1 VAGAYYVAVTY
12 AERFPPIHGGHE
24 AWRYTLLS
32 GMIPA
37 IPFILVR
44 PFLLESPIWREK
56 KSQGDLETPQHLGVF
71 PACSTKDHPGH
82 YAVGRM
88 HECPGDRSTFLE
100 DRWNDRLRHA
110 DGMS

>member
-12 AERFPPIHGGHE
+12 AERSPSIHGGHE
-24 AWRYTLLS
+24 AWRYLALGNDSRDSAYPRSTLFARIADLA
-32 GMIPA
+32 GEKIP
-37 IPFILVR
+37 
-44 PFLLESPIWREK
+44 
-56 KSQGDLETPQHLGVF
+56 GDLETPQHLGAF

-100 DRWNDRLRHA
+100 DI
-110 DGMS
+110 